1 MKKRVANR
9 RSAKLCRFYFL
20 TSFQGCPHKF
30 FDRCITKCYTV
41 PQGGLGRCFAKFIR
55 AIQTCHRI
63 GPDAWRG
70 FRDSSPT
77 AWNSPIVT
85 IVTSAFPSCRG
96 LKFVWRER
104 SATKRSE
111 KRQHRVMSLSQN
123 TSCWFQVAGILMDIQ
138 QKKEQNEPFVDS

>member
-1 MKKRVANR
+1 MQGRV
-9 RSAKLCRFYFL
+9 KLAFSKATLDEETGSKSTLGEALSLLLFNIVPGV
-20 TSFQGCPHKF
+20 SSQI

-41 PQGGLGRCFAKFIR
+41 PQDGLGRCVAKFIR
-55 AIQTCHRI
+55 AIQTCYRI

-70 FRDSSPT
+70 FRDSSPA

-85 IVTSAFPSCRG
+85 IVTFAFPSCRG

-104 SATKRSE
+104 SATIRSE

-123 TSCWFQVAGILMDIQ
+123 TSC
-138 QKKEQNEPFVDS
+138 